1 MADRERQ
8 RLIFAHQ
15 EWLGFVQ
22 PVGLVVS
29 PPVMVDAQVV
39 PDRNVSGRQRE
50 FIALLERDDTGATA
64 RWRAP
69 DLRRVFLDWLG
80 WDEADLAD
88 ADTDRERLE
97 IALPELHAVLAP
109 TWAVPA
115 DGGNEGGKA
124 ADISNGKAAGHS
136 NREADSHDAGEI
148 ADSDGEAA
156 DSGNGEAA
164 GHGHKEAA
172 SRGAGE
178 AAGNSDGETAGSDDG
193 NAARWQMLIRVEP
206 DGADLDAPPADAA
219 WNASR
224 HERFVRLLAETG
236 VPAGLLCTDDRI
248 RLIHA
253 PGGETPGYLTFD
265 FSQMAM
271 PAGRPILAAF
281 DMLLSAGAMFM
292 NAEEA
297 RLPALLARSREAQAE
312 VSTRLARQVL
322 AALYELLRGFVAA
335 DAHRGA
341 LPALARESPSDLYS
355 GLIVVLMRL
364 VFLLYTEDRGMM
376 PGHPVY
382 QQHYSLGGLFARL
395 RADAAAYPDT
405 MDQRFGAWAQLL
417 SLFRLVYGGGRH
429 GNLSFVARKGRLFDP
444 ARFPFLERLPLSK
457 RSGSA
462 EAAEAGTAD
471 EGEVP
476 PGQSPARSP
485 GFPGPEAGTAGEAA
499 VPPDQPSARPPEFPA
514 PEAGS
519 ADETTVPPAPP
530 SPDNSGRQRAED
542 EADLP
547 LVPDRTVWRV
557 LENLVMLDGERLS
570 YRTLDV
576 EQIGSVYEAIMGF
589 RIELTAGRSIAVRS
603 RQRTGAAV
611 VIDLDALLSLDP
623 GKRAKAVAERTDHK
637 LTGKAEAALRQA
649 GTVEDAVAA
658 LEGRIDRDATPD
670 VVPAHTPVLQ
680 PTDERRRSGSHYTP
694 STLTGPIVTD
704 ALRPLFDHLGPSP
717 APDRIL
723 DLKILDPAM
732 GSGAF
737 LVEACRQLARKLV
750 EAWHAHGEPPAI
762 PPDEDELLHARRLV
776 AQHCLYGVDKNAMAV
791 DLARLSLWL
800 VTFAKDH
807 EFTFINHALRHG
819 DSLTGLSLAQIQALH
834 WREDVPAQ
842 VEMEEQ
848 AVRRCVATARALRAR
863 IHAARESATA
873 DELDDLLGRAESE
886 LYGVRTYGD
895 LVLLAFFKGKKPA
908 ERDRIR
914 EEHAAYVLTD
924 RADRYRD
931 EIEAWRSADPPF
943 APFHWEIEFPEV
955 FERENPGFDAV
966 VGNPPFAGKNTVI
979 AAHVA
984 GYLHWLKAMH
994 EESHGNADLVA
1005 HFFRRAFSLMR
1016 DGGAF
1021 GLIATNTIAQGDTR
1035 ATGLR
1040 FICEHGGEIYRAR
1053 RRVKWPG
1060 LAAVVVSVL
1069 HVAKSSFPV
1078 ATAKC
1083 LDGGAASDHGAG
1095 ILSAGLF
1102 PGAMRLDGE
1111 AAPDHGAGT
1120 SSAGSLPGA
1129 KRLDGEAALDHRS
1142 TTLPAGSFSSTKR
1155 LDGRA
1160 VETITAFL
1168 FHRGGHGDPERLA
1181 ANAGRSFV
1189 GSYVL
1194 GMGFTFDDTDRKGV
1208 ASPLAEMRRL
1218 IEKDPRNR
1226 EVIFPYIGGEEVN
1239 TSPIHAHHRYV
1250 INFRDWP
1257 LRREGDGGSREGV
1270 GELWASAGDRRRR
1283 HPSRREDGGESEGVG
1298 EAWADAGDQ
1307 QRRYPSHRE
1316 DGGESKGVRE
1326 AWTDAGDR
1334 RRRYPL
1340 RREDGGESWAD
1351 ADEKRRRELRRQP
1364 IVPHDYPE
1372 PVAAD
1377 WPELL
1382 AIVEE
1387 RVKPERLRG
1396 KRETRRKRWWQFGDR
1411 QPALQAIIKGLERVL
1426 ANSRIS
1432 QHAAFTFLPN
1442 DRVYAETTIIFPF
1455 DTHCAFC
1462 TLQSRPHEIWAR
1474 FFASSLGDG
1483 LRYTPS
1489 DCFETFPFPEHWE
1502 AHPALEAAGKAYYDF
1517 RAALMARNDE
1527 GLTRTYNRFHDPDE
1541 TDPDIAE
1548 LRALHAAMDRA
1559 VLDAYGWRDVPT
1571 DCEFLLD
1578 YEIDEEE
1585 WGRRKKPYR
1594 YRWPD
1599 AIRDE
1604 ILARLLALNAERAEA
1619 ERAAAD
1625 HE

>member
-1 MADRERQ
+1 MADRERR

-50 FIALLERDDTGATA
+50 FAALLERDDTGATA

-80 WDEADLAD
+80 WDETDLVD
-88 ADTDRERLE
+88 AGAHRERLE
-97 IALPELHAVLAP
+97 IALPELQAVLAP

-115 DGGNEGGKA
+115 DGGTDGGA
-124 ADISNGKAAGHS
+124 NGSADTDTDIG
-136 NREADSHDAGEI
+136 ADGSTATSPT
-148 ADSDGEAA
+148 ADMTTD
-156 DSGNGEAA
+156 
-164 GHGHKEAA
+164 
-172 SRGAGE
+172 
-178 AAGNSDGETAGSDDG
+178 TAT
-193 NAARWQMLIRVEP
+193 RWSMLIRVEP
-206 DGADLDAPPADAA
+206 GGADLDAPPEDAA

-224 HERFVRLLAETG
+224 HERFVRLLSETG
-236 VPAGLLCTDDRI
+236 IPAGLLCTDDRI
-248 RLIHA
+248 RLIYA

-281 DMLLSAGAMFM
+281 DMLLSAHAMFM
-292 NAEEA
+292 NEEHA

-335 DAHRGA
+335 DARHGA
-341 LPALARESPSDLYS
+341 LTTLARESPGHLYS

-376 PGHPVY
+376 PDHPVY

-429 GNLSFVARKGRLFDP
+429 GNLSFIARKGRLFDP
-444 ARFPFLERLPLSK
+444 ARFPFLER
-457 RSGSA
+457 SGTV
-462 EAAEAGTAD
+462 EGIEGAAEAGT
-471 EGEVP
+471 
-476 PGQSPARSP
+476 
-485 GFPGPEAGTAGEAA
+485 GTAGDADL
-499 VPPDQPSARPPEFPA
+499 PPDRTSASHRPP
-514 PEAGS
+514 G
-519 ADETTVPPAPP
+519 
-530 SPDNSGRQRAED
+530 SPDPEGGTAD
-542 EADLP
+542 EADIP

-557 LENLVMLDGERLS
+557 LENLMMLDGERLS

-589 RIELTAGRSIAVRS
+589 RIERTAGRSIALRS

-611 VIDLDALLSLDP
+611 VLDLDTLLSLDA
-623 GKRAKAVAERTDHK
+623 GKRAGAVAERTEHK
-637 LTGKAEAALRQA
+637 LTGRADAALRQA
-649 GTVEDAVAA
+649 GTVEDVVAA

-670 VVPAHTPVLQ
+670 VVPTQTPVLQ

-694 STLTGPIVTD
+694 STLTGPIVAD
-704 ALRPLFDHLGPSP
+704 ALRPLFSRPGPPP

-737 LVEACRQLARKLV
+737 LVEACRQLAGKLV
-750 EAWHAHGEPPAI
+750 EAWHAHGGPPAI

-776 AQHCLYGVDKNAMAV
+776 ARHCLYGVDKNAMAV

-807 EFTFINHALRHG
+807 EFTFVDHALLHG
-819 DSLTGLSLAQIQALH
+819 DALTGLSLAQIQALH
-834 WREDVPAQ
+834 WREDVPPQ
-842 VEMEEQ
+842 MEMEEQ
-848 AVRRCVATARALRAR
+848 IVRGRVAAARELRSR
-863 IHAARESATA
+863 IHAAREGASA
-873 DELDDLLGRAESE
+873 DELDGLKHRSDAE
-886 LYGVRTYGD
+886 LRGVRVCGD

-908 ERDRIR
+908 EREQVR
-914 EEHAAYVLTD
+914 EEHAAYVLGD

-931 EIEAWRSADPPF
+931 EIEAWRRADPPL
-943 APFHWEIEFPEV
+943 APFHWEVEFPEV

-994 EESHGNADLVA
+994 KESHGNADLVA
-1005 HFFRRAFSLMR
+1005 HFFRRAFTLLR
-1016 DGGAF
+1016 DRGTF

-1040 FICEHGGEIYRAR
+1040 WICEHGGEIYRAR

-1069 HVAKSSFPV
+1069 HVAKGRFPAATAERLDGGVALDHRLDALPAGSFPG
-1078 ATAKC
+1078 ATAKR
-1083 LDGGAASDHGAG
+1083 LDGGATPDHRLAA
-1095 ILSAGLF
+1095 LSAGSF
-1102 PGAMRLDGE
+1102 PG
-1111 AAPDHGAGT
+1111 T
-1120 SSAGSLPGA
+1120 TA
-1129 KRLDGEAALDHRS
+1129 KRLDGEAASDHRLAALS
-1142 TTLPAGSFSSTKR
+1142 AGSFPGTKR
-1155 LDGRA
+1155 LDDE
-1160 VETITAFL
+1160 VVDTITAFL
-1168 FHRGGHGDPERLA
+1168 FHRGGHRDPARLA
-1181 ANAGRSFV
+1181 ANSGKSFQ
-1189 GSYVL
+1189 GSIVL
-1194 GMGFTFDDTDRKGV
+1194 GMGFTFDDTDKKGV
-1208 ASPLAEMRRL
+1208 ASPLAEMQRL
-1218 IEKDPRNR
+1218 IDKDPRNR
-1226 EVIFPYIGGEEVN
+1226 QAIFPYIGGEEVN
-1239 TSPIHAHHRYV
+1239 TSPTHAHHRHV

-1257 LRREGDGGSREGV
+1257 LRREEKVREGIGESWADAGDRYPLHREDAGESREGV
-1270 GELWASAGDRRRR
+1270 GEA
-1283 HPSRREDGGESEGVG
+1283 REGIGESWAEADG
-1298 EAWADAGDQ
+1298 E
-1307 QRRYPSHRE
+1307 
-1316 DGGESKGVRE
+1316 
-1326 AWTDAGDR
+1326 

-1340 RREDGGESWAD
+1340 RRKDDGESEDVGKSWADADDQRRRYPLHREDAGESWAD

-1377 WPELL
+1377 WPDLL

-1387 RVKPERLRG
+1387 RVKPERDGQNRKALR
-1396 KRETRRKRWWQFGDR
+1396 ERWWHYAEKR
-1411 QPALQAIIKGLERVL
+1411 PGLYATVAGTERVL
-1426 ANSRIS
+1426 VIS
-1432 QHAAFTFLPN
+1432 QVTQHVAFTFLPSGM
-1442 DRVYAETTIIFPF
+1442 VYSHRLYVFSESK
-1455 DTHCAFC
+1455 DTAFAV
-1462 TLQSRPHEIWAR
+1462 LQSSAHDIWAR
-1474 FFASSLGDG
+1474 FFGSSLED
-1483 LRYTPS
+1483 RFMYAVA

-1502 AHPALEAAGKAYYDF
+1502 THPALEASGKAYYDF
-1517 RAALMARNDE
+1517 RAALMIRNGE
-1527 GLTRTYNRFHDPDE
+1527 GMTRTYNRFHDPDE
-1541 TDPDIAE
+1541 TDPDITE
-1548 LRALHAAMDRA
+1548 LRTLHTAMDRA
-1559 VLDAYGWRDVPT
+1559 VLAAYGWRDIAP

-1578 YEIDEEE
+1578 YAIDEEE
-1585 WGRRKKPYR
+1585 WGRRKKPWR

-1599 AIRDE
+1599 ATRDE
-1604 ILARLLALNAERAEA
+1604 ILARLLTLNAERAEA
-1619 ERAAAD
+1619 ERADD
-1625 HE
+1625 HHE

>member
-1 MADRERQ
+1 MADRERR

-39 PDRNVSGRQRE
+39 PDRNVSGRQRD
-50 FIALLERDDTGATA
+50 FTALLERDDTGATTH
-64 RWRAP
+64 WRAS
-69 DLRRVFLDWLG
+69 DIRRVFLDWLG
-80 WDEADLAD
+80 WDETDLVDAD
-88 ADTDRERLE
+88 ADRERLE
-97 IALPELHAVLAP
+97 IALPELQAVLAP
-109 TWAVPA
+109 TWAVPVDGGA
-115 DGGNEGGKA
+115 DGSTGAGVGGSEHGSAGAGTTGSVDGSAGDGAGHDTDGGSDGNTDIVTDDGKA
-124 ADISNGKAAGHS
+124 A
-136 NREADSHDAGEI
+136 
-148 ADSDGEAA
+148 
-156 DSGNGEAA
+156 
-164 GHGHKEAA
+164 
-172 SRGAGE
+172 
-178 AAGNSDGETAGSDDG
+178 
-193 NAARWQMLIRVEP
+193 RWSMLIRVEP
-206 DGADLDAPPADAA
+206 DGADLDAPPEDAA

-224 HERFVRLLAETG
+224 HERFVRLLSETG

-248 RLIHA
+248 RLIYA

-281 DMLLSAGAMFM
+281 DMLLSAHAMFV
-292 NAEEA
+292 NEEQA

-312 VSTRLARQVL
+312 VSTQLARQVL

-335 DAHRGA
+335 DARHGA
-341 LPALARESPSDLYS
+341 LPALARESPGHLYS

-444 ARFPFLERLPLSK
+444 ARFPFLER
-457 RSGSA
+457 SGTI
-462 EAAEAGTAD
+462 EGAAEAGTGTA
-471 EGEVP
+471 GEVDVP
-476 PGQSPARSP
+476 PGWTSALPRSLS
-485 GFPGPEAGTAGEAA
+485 FSDPEDGTAGEAH
-499 VPPDQPSARPPEFPA
+499 
-514 PEAGS
+514 
-519 ADETTVPPAPP
+519 
-530 SPDNSGRQRAED
+530 
-542 EADLP
+542 LP

-557 LENLVMLDGERLS
+557 LENLMMLDGERLS

-589 RIELTAGRSIAVRS
+589 RIELTAGCSIALRS

-611 VIDLDALLSLDP
+611 ILDLDALLSLDA
-623 GKRAKAVAERTDHK
+623 GQRAGAVAERTDHK
-637 LTGKAEAALRQA
+637 LTRSADAALRRA
-649 GTVEDAVAA
+649 ETVEDVVAA

-670 VVPAHTPVLQ
+670 LVPAQTPVLQ

-694 STLTGPIVTD
+694 STLTGPIVAD
-704 ALRPLFDHLGPSP
+704 ALRPLFDRLGPSP
-717 APDRIL
+717 APDRVL

-750 EAWHAHGEPPAI
+750 DAWHAHGGPPAI

-776 AQHCLYGVDKNAMAV
+776 ARHCLYGVDKNAMAV

-807 EFTFINHALRHG
+807 EFTFVDHALLHG

-834 WREDVPAQ
+834 WREDIPPQ
-842 VEMEEQ
+842 MEMEEQ
-848 AVRRCVATARALRAR
+848 IVRGRVAAARGLRAR

-873 DELDDLLGRAESE
+873 DELDALKNRSDSE
-886 LYGVRTYGD
+886 LRGVRVYGD

-908 ERDRIR
+908 EREQVR
-914 EEHAAYVLTD
+914 EEHAAYVLSD

-931 EIEAWRSADPPF
+931 EIEAWRTADPPL

-1005 HFFRRAFSLMR
+1005 HFFRRAFTLTR
-1016 DGGAF
+1016 DSGTF

-1069 HVAKSSFPV
+1069 HVAKGHFPD
-1078 ATAKC
+1078 AN
-1083 LDGGAASDHGAG
+1083 
-1095 ILSAGLF
+1095 
-1102 PGAMRLDGE
+1102 
-1111 AAPDHGAGT
+1111 
-1120 SSAGSLPGA
+1120 A
-1129 KRLDGEAALDHRS
+1129 KRLDGEATPDHRLV
-1142 TTLPAGSFSSTKR
+1142 TLPVGTFSGTKR
-1155 LDGRA
+1155 LDGQA

-1168 FHRGGHGDPERLA
+1168 FHRGGHDDPARLI
-1181 ANAGRSFV
+1181 ANAGKSFQ
-1189 GSYVL
+1189 GSIVL

-1208 ASPLAEMRRL
+1208 ASPLAEMQRL

-1226 EVIFPYIGGEEVN
+1226 QAIFPYIGGEEVN
-1239 TSPIHAHHRYV
+1239 TSPTHAHHRYV
-1250 INFRDWP
+1250 INFRDYP
-1257 LRREGDGGSREGV
+1257 LRREEKIWEAREGVGGSREGV
-1270 GELWASAGDRRRR
+1270 GEL
-1283 HPSRREDGGESEGVG
+1283 REDVGESWT
-1298 EAWADAGDQ
+1298 EADD
-1307 QRRYPSHRE
+1307 E
-1316 DGGESKGVRE
+1316 
-1326 AWTDAGDR
+1326 

-1340 RREDGGESWAD
+1340 RREDSGESEDIGESWADASDQRRQSPLHREDVSESWAD
-1351 ADEKRRRELRRQP
+1351 ADEKWRRELRRQP

-1377 WPELL
+1377 WPDLL

-1387 RVKPERLRG
+1387 RVKPERDVQNRKALR
-1396 KRETRRKRWWQFGDR
+1396 ERWWHYAEKRPGLYATVAR
-1411 QPALQAIIKGLERVL
+1411 LERVL
-1426 ANSRIS
+1426 AISRVG
-1432 QHAAFTFLPN
+1432 QQAAFVFLPK
-1442 DRVYAETTIIFPF
+1442 DMVYAESMIIFPF
-1455 DTHCAFC
+1455 TTHAAFC
-1462 TLQSRPHEIWAR
+1462 ALQSRPHEIWAR
-1474 FFASSLGDG
+1474 FFGSSMKDD

-1489 DCFETFPFPEHWE
+1489 DCFETFPFPEHWQT
-1502 AHPALEAAGKAYYDF
+1502 HPGLEAIGKAYYDF
-1517 RAALMARNDE
+1517 RAALMVRNDE
-1527 GLTRTYNRFHDPDE
+1527 GLTKTYNRFHDPDE
-1541 TDPDIAE
+1541 DHPDITR

-1559 VLDAYGWRDVPT
+1559 VLDACGWRDIPT

-1578 YEIDEEE
+1578 YPIDEEE
-1585 WGRRKKPYR
+1585 WSRRKKPWR

-1599 AIRDE
+1599 ATRDE
-1604 ILARLLALNAERAEA
+1604 VLARLLALNAERAEA
-1619 ERAAAD
+1619 ERASGN

>member
-124 ADISNGKAAGHS
+124 AG
-136 NREADSHDAGEI
+136 
-148 ADSDGEAA
+148 
-156 DSGNGEAA
+156 SGGGEAA

-172 SRGAGE
+172 SHGAGE
-178 AAGNSDGETAGSDDG
+178 SAGNSDRESAGSDDG
-193 NAARWQMLIRVEP
+193 KAAGWQMLIRVEP

-224 HERFVRLLAETG
+224 HERFVRLLSETG

-281 DMLLSAGAMFM
+281 DMLLSAGTMFM

-341 LPALARESPSDLYS
+341 LPALARESPDRLYS

-395 RADAAAYPDT
+395 RADAAAWPDT

-444 ARFPFLERLPLSK
+444 ARFPFLERLPPSK

-462 EAAEAGTAD
+462 KAAEAGTVG

-476 PGQSPARSP
+476 PGQPPARSP
-485 GFPGPEAGTAGEAA
+485 GFPDPEVGTAGEAA
-499 VPPDQPSARPPEFPA
+499 LPPGQPSARPPEFPA

-530 SPDNSGRQRAED
+530 APDSSGRRRAED

-694 STLTGPIVTD
+694 STLTGPIVAD
-704 ALRPLFDHLGPSP
+704 ALRPLYDRLGPSP

-750 EAWHAHGEPPAI
+750 EAWHAHGGPPAI

-807 EFTFINHALRHG
+807 EFTFVDHALRHG
-819 DSLTGLSLAQIQALH
+819 DSLTGLSLTQIQALH

-848 AVRRCVATARALRAR
+848 AVARCVATARALRAR

-886 LYGVRTYGD
+886 LYGVRAYGD

-908 ERDRIR
+908 ERDKIR

-1005 HFFRRAFSLMR
+1005 HFFRRAFTLMR

-1078 ATAKC
+1078 ATAKR
-1083 LDGGAASDHGAG
+1083 LEGGTTPDHGAG
-1095 ILSAGLF
+1095 ILSADLF

-1111 AAPDHGAGT
+1111 AAPDHR
-1120 SSAGSLPGA
+1120 PV
-1129 KRLDGEAALDHRS
+1129 
-1142 TTLPAGSFSSTKR
+1142 TLPAGSFSGTKH

-1168 FHRGGHGDPERLA
+1168 FHRGGHGDPEWLA

-1257 LRREGDGGSREGV
+1257 LRREGDGELREDIGGSREGV
-1270 GELWASAGDRRRR
+1270 GELWAS
-1283 HPSRREDGGESEGVG
+1283 
-1298 EAWADAGDQ
+1298 AGDQ

-1316 DGGESKGVRE
+1316 DGGESEGVGE

-1340 RREDGGESWAD
+1340 RREDGGESEGVGEAWTDAGDRRRRYPSHREDGGEAEGIGEAWTDTDDRRRRYPLHQEGGGESWAD

-1387 RVKPERLRG
+1387 RVKPERDVQNRKALR
-1396 KRETRRKRWWQFGDR
+1396 ERWWHYAEKRPGLY
-1411 QPALQAIIKGLERVL
+1411 ATVAGLERVL
-1426 ANSRIS
+1426 ANSQVSATMQFAFLPSGMVYAHTLNIFPY
-1432 QHAAFTFLPN
+1432 QTNAAF
-1442 DRVYAETTIIFPF
+1442 
-1455 DTHCAFC
+1455 CA
-1462 TLQSRPHEIWAR
+1462 LQSRPHELWAR
-1474 FFASSLGDG
+1474 FFGSSLEDR

-1489 DCFETFPFPEHWE
+1489 DCFETFPFPERWE
-1502 AHPALEAAGKAYYDF
+1502 THPGLEAAGKAYHDF
-1517 RAALMARNDE
+1517 RAALMVRNDE
-1527 GLTRTYNRFHDPDE
+1527 GMTRTYNRFHDPDE

-1559 VLDAYGWRDVPT
+1559 VLDAYGWRDIPT
-1571 DCEFLLD
+1571 VCKFLLD

-1585 WGRRKKPYR
+1585 WGRRKKPWR

-1604 ILARLLALNAERAEA
+1604 VLARLLALNAERAETEA
-1619 ERAAAD
+1619 RSGVAD
-1625 HE
+1625 YATLASPDPEKRSRGHSV